1 LVGDFELHAITTRA
15 LAKTPH
21 RMASAKRDRERVT
34 DFGIFWAVV
43 GVQEFRHA
51 KDVHTLGK
59 GSPG

>member
-1 LVGDFELHAITTRA
+1 MTRA
-15 LAKTPH
+15 LAKAPV

-43 GVQEFRHA
+43 GVHEFRHA
-51 KDVHTLGK
+51 KDVHTLGR